1 MEEII
6 KKLKEKSIKGDVF
19 FRRGISTSVTFEAN
33 KLKAIESSESSGAG
47 LRVIVDN
54 KIGYSSQYGIY
65 EADWLLDK
73 AIATANIDTK
83 LQLPSRLEIKEDE
96 YNEGIDKLSIEDL
109 TGMGRGIIEKILNS
123 YPEVI
128 CNVEISKDKGETLIR
143 NTEGVDCLRR
153 RVSLGLGVH
162 VNRIKGTDML
172 DIYEGDA
179 VKELDKLDK
188 ERLISKIFN
197 ALEAS
202 EKIVKPSKT
211 QIPVIFTPKA
221 VYVLLLPIMSALS
234 GKTVLMGASPL
245 QDKLNKKVFDEKFT
259 LIDDPFNTEG
269 LAGTSFDDEGLP
281 TKLLPL
287 IEAGMVCNFYFDLH
301 TASLLGREANGHG
314 FRSGLSQPSPGLT
327 NLIINPGNTSI
338 KDIISSLDEVLV
350 VDQMM
355 GVGQGNVLSGEFSVN
370 VHLGFL
376 YRKGEIIGRI
386 KDSMIAGNAYNALGS
401 ILALSSEREWIE
413 GSLYTPYI
421 CISELSVVSK
431 E

>member
-1 MEEII
+1 MKEII
-6 KKLKEKSIKGDVF
+6 KKLKERSIKGDVF
-19 FRRGISTSVTFEAN
+19 FRKGISTSVTFEAN
-33 KLKAIESSESSGAG
+33 RLKAIESSENSGVG

-54 KIGYSSQYGIY
+54 KIGYASQYGIC

-83 LQLPSRLEIKEDE
+83 LQLPSGLEVKEDS
-96 YNEGIDKLSIEDL
+96 YNQEIDRLSVEDL
-109 TGMGRGIIEKILNS
+109 TGIGKSIIEKILDS
-123 YPEVI
+123 YPGVI
-128 CNVEISKDKGETLIR
+128 CNIEISKDKGETLII
-143 NTEGVDCLRR
+143 NTEGIECLRR
-153 RVSLGLGVH
+153 RSSLGIGVH

-188 ERLISKIFN
+188 EKIISKIFT

-202 EKIVKPSKT
+202 KEIVRPSKSH
-211 QIPVIFTPKA
+211 IPVIFTPKA

-245 QDKLNKKVFDEKFT
+245 QDKLDKKIFDDKFT
-259 LIDDPFNTEG
+259 LIDDPFNNEG
-269 LAGTSFDDEGLP
+269 LAGTSFDDEGFP
-281 TKLLPL
+281 TKTLPL
-287 IEAGMVCNFYFDLH
+287 VEAGVVRNFYFDLH
-301 TASLLGREANGHG
+301 TASLLGKEPNGHG
-314 FRSGLSQPSPGLT
+314 FRGGLSQPSPSLT

-338 KDIISSLDEVLV
+338 RDVISSLDEVLV

-355 GVGQGNVLSGEFSVN
+355 GVGQGNILSGEFSVN

-376 YRKGEIIGRI
+376 YRKGEVVGRI
-386 KDSMIAGNAYNALGS
+386 KDSMIAGNAYNALGN

>member
-6 KKLKEKSIKGDVF
+6 RKLRERSIGGDVF
-19 FRRGISTSVTFEAN
+19 FRKGISTSVTFEAN
-33 KLKAIESSESSGAG
+33 RLKSIESSESSGAG

-54 KIGYSSQYGIY
+54 KIGYASQYGVY
-65 EADWLLDK
+65 EADWLLEK
-73 AIATANIDTK
+73 AIATANIDTGLK
-83 LQLPSRLEIKEDE
+83 LPSGLKVQEES
-96 YNEGIDKLSIEDL
+96 YNEAIDKLSVEDL
-109 TGMGRGIIEKILNS
+109 TELGKVMIESILKS

-143 NTEGVDCLRR
+143 NTEGVECLRR
-153 RVSLGLGVH
+153 RASLGLGVH
-162 VNRIKGTDML
+162 VNRIEGTDML

-188 ERLISKIFN
+188 EKLLSKVFT

-202 EKIVKPSKT
+202 KEIVKPSRT

-221 VYVLLLPIMSALS
+221 VYVLLLPIISALS
-234 GKTVLMGASPL
+234 GKTILMGASPL
-245 QDKLNKKVFDEKFT
+245 QDKLDKKIFDEKFT
-259 LIDDPFNTEG
+259 FIDDPFDFDG
-269 LAGTSFDDEGLP
+269 LSGTSFDDEGLP
-281 TKLLPL
+281 TRILPL
-287 IEAGMVCNFYFDLH
+287 IESGVVKNFYFDLH
-301 TASLLGREANGHG
+301 TASLLNREPNGHG
-314 FRSGLSQPSPGLT
+314 FRNGLSQPFPGLT
-327 NLIINPGNTSI
+327 NLIINPGNSSI

-376 YRKGEIIGRI
+376 YRKGEVTGRV
-386 KDSMIAGNAYNALGS
+386 KDSMVAGNAYNALAN

-421 CISELSVVSK
+421 CIPELTVVSK